1 MSFSDQFSIGE
12 RMLLTKE
19 GTKAH
24 RQHQQSVA
32 VGGGAVVAAVALPAA
47 YRLKRLVVLL
57 ATPAVL
63 LLSPGRANAILTNNI
78 YESDGDV
85 IIQVNGALNLPA
97 SQLAE
102 GSCGFNSYVFGGQA
116 EICTGGFLSEVAS
129 YSISGLATFLQG
141 SVACTG

>member
-1 MSFSDQFSIGE
+1 
-12 RMLLTKE
+12 
-19 GTKAH
+19 
-24 RQHQQSVA
+24 
-32 VGGGAVVAAVALPAA
+32 LPAA

-129 YSISGLATFLQG
+129 YTISGPATFLQG